1 MLNQKQM
8 EEAKSTML
16 DYKEVVDKYVKV
28 EDWRKFYG
36 HIFGWRADLVKFRRS
51 HCKLLAV

>member
-28 EDWRKFYG
+28 EDWR
-36 HIFGWRADLVKFRRS
+36 VKKILRS
-51 HCKLLAV
+51 HIRLEG